1 MDRIER
7 LLKDWEPQI
16 KAAFLESVKTI
27 RDRVVLADLV
37 RALKAGNIEAAL
49 SIVGIEP
56 VNFRPLAATLER
68 FFEAAG
74 IDATVGVNQGR
85 GVGLAIFDVRAPRA
99 DNWIRT
105 HATQLI
111 TQITEDQR
119 QMVREALSPLR
130 LGGDQ
135 LLTGDTPQKLAL
147 DLVGRVSTVTRR
159 REGGVLGLNAEQA
172 KWAQS
177 YADSLADVPKADA
190 LTRKL
195 RDKRFDRTVAKAIR
209 EGTPIPAKTREA
221 MVEAYR
227 NRALRLRAETIA
239 LNEASEVAHE
249 AQVEA
254 WRQAVGRG
262 VVAEAAVKRFW
273 LDAEDSHVRPWH
285 REVKKMNPNGVGL
298 EQPFATP
305 KGPTMQPGWRFDP
318 GCRCRVRVRVVDAG
332 GTE

>member
-7 LLKDWEPQI
+7 LLKDWEPRI
-16 KAAFLESVKTI
+16 KAAFIESVKAI

-37 RALKAGNIEAAL
+37 KALKAVNIEAAL
-49 SIVGIEP
+49 RIVGIEP

-85 GVGLAIFDVRAPRA
+85 GVGLAIFDVRTPRA

-105 HATQLI
+105 YATQLI

-172 KWAQS
+172 RWARS
-177 YADSLADVPKADA
+177 YEDA
-190 LTRKL
+190 LEKPTAALLERKL

-209 EGTPIPAKTREA
+209 DGTPITAKTREA
-221 MVEAYR
+221 MAAAYR

-262 VVAEAAVKRFW
+262 VVQESAVRRFW
-273 LDAEDSHVRPWH
+273 VTAGDDDVRRTH
-285 REVKKMNPNGVGL
+285 REVPSLNKDGVGL
-298 EQPFATP
+298 EQPFQTY
-305 KGPTMQPGWRFDP
+305 KGPVMQPGWRFDA
-318 GCRCRVRVRVVDAG
+318 GCRCRVRVRVINEG
-332 GTE
+332 